1 MKLKTLFMCGFKS
14 FVDRTELE
22 FDEGISCIVGPN
34 GCGKSNVVD
43 AIKWVLG
50 EQSAKSLRGSE
61 MTDLI
66 FNGSAAR
73 KAAGSAEV
81 TLVFDNVD
89 GVLQGGLG
97 GNELNGVVSVTRR
110 VYRSGQS
117 EYLINKTPARLRDIR
132 EMFMDTGIGKDAYSV
147 IEQGKVE
154 WFLQANQDDRRAIF
168 DEAAGISKYKARKKE
183 ALRKIERV
191 EQNLLRINDVLGE
204 VEKRLRSIKYQA
216 GKARSYQAH
225 SQQLRELRLLY
236 FLAQYHDLSGRRS
249 ELQGQLDL
257 GGDSLASI
265 QTKIDQLETARG
277 AAETE
282 AVDLERAARELQ
294 GQIASVDAKIT
305 ASRQRAEMFT
315 QKVAELG
322 ERLVAASSRCEE
334 LEAKIG
340 ACKQETDLRAGELQS
355 VLAGAA
361 EMDRQC
367 RTAREEQTAAQ
378 TAVTHLQAR
387 LADEKDGTIDLLRR
401 TAQLHNEIQTSRVH
415 RDNLHGQ
422 KQRLVSRGEQID
434 QTLRELLTARSR
446 VEAKGRDVKEVIE
459 ATEAKL
465 NQARQAGDKLG
476 EDEQALHA
484 ELSAARERRSAVHS
498 RVDVLREMQE
508 RLEGV
513 AAGVRKVL
521 EAVRQG
527 RLDSIRGMLGD
538 FLQTDVEHAPVVE
551 AALAGADQRLIA
563 EGFQRLWAQRRE
575 LDEVLGQGG
584 TVEIICLDRVRAVAG
599 NLAPPSPPRVA
610 DRVIDYVR
618 FEPWLAPAVQQL
630 LGTTMVVE
638 NLADAAA
645 AAAEAP
651 PGMRFVTLTGKVLEA
666 DGRVRIGAAN
676 QAAGVILRRSELVSL
691 QGQQSQL
698 DRHINQLEERY
709 GSIREEI
716 KHLEELRQS
725 LRTAVYEANTERV
738 ECDSR
743 AAQLNEQIESLRR
756 EQPLIAED
764 LSDLAEQI
772 DATVRRE
779 HQAREKAEEV
789 QRINVR
795 HQEEVAH
802 LEEQIAG
809 AQERQN
815 ELSDRLTEL
824 RVSMAA
830 AEEKKLALRDV
841 TAALKRQDEQM
852 TRDLAVG
859 RDEIRLNRQRREDAQ
874 AAIKAACAEAEG
886 LHARQRELNVEAQE
900 LEETHQGLGKRL
912 EDIRQESSRQRGEH
926 DRITEQVNGYRV
938 ALGQAD
944 ANVENLIARAH
955 DDLGMDMVEAF
966 TGYQHDEDRDW
977 DEVKDQIEQLT
988 EKIKRLGNV
997 NLDAIAEQDELQR
1010 RHEFLTGQLKDI
1022 IQSRNQLNDLIR
1034 RINRQSQ
1041 ELFLRTFEMVRENFH
1056 ELFRK
1061 LFGGGR
1067 ADVILTDPQDVL
1079 ESGIEIVARP
1089 PGKELCK
1096 LSLLSGGE
1104 KTMTALALLFS
1115 IFKAKP
1121 SPFCLLD
1128 EVDAA
1133 LDETNTERFGRLLS
1147 EFVSSSQF
1155 IIISHAKRTMSM
1167 ASVLYGVTMQEKGVS
1182 KRIAVRFED
1191 AGKRMTEQ
1199 LEPAGA

>member
-1 MKLKTLFMCGFKS
+1 MKLKKLLMCGFKS

-66 FNGSAAR
+66 FNGSTAR

-89 GVLQGGLG
+89 GRLQDGLG

-110 VYRSGQS
+110 IYRSGQS

-154 WFLQANQDDRRAIF
+154 WFLQANQDDRRAVF

-216 GKARSYQAH
+216 GKARSYQTH

-249 ELQGQLDL
+249 KLQGQLDL

-265 QTKIDQLETARG
+265 QTKIDQLETARS

-294 GQIASVDAKIT
+294 GHVASVDAKIT

-355 VLAGAA
+355 VLAGTAG
-361 EMDRQC
+361 MDRQC
-367 RTAREEQTAAQ
+367 RAAREEQNAGQ

-434 QTLRELLTARSR
+434 QTLRELLTERSR

-465 NQARQAGDKLG
+465 NQARQIGDKLG
-476 EDEQALHA
+476 QDEQAMRA

-498 RVDVLREMQE
+498 REDALREMQE

-527 RLDSIRGMLGD
+527 RLHSIRGMLGD

-551 AALAGADQRLIA
+551 AALAGADQRLVA
-563 EGFQRLWAQRRE
+563 DGFQRLWAQRSE
-575 LDEVLGQGG
+575 LAEVLGQGG
-584 TVEIICLDRVRAVAG
+584 TVEIICLDRVRDVAG
-599 NLAPPSPPRVA
+599 DLATTSPRVVA
-610 DRVIDYVR
+610 RVIDYVR
-618 FEPWLAPAVQQL
+618 FEPSLAPAVQKL

-638 NLADAAA
+638 NLADADAA
-645 AAAEAP
+645 ADEAP
-651 PGMRFVTLTGKVLEA
+651 PGMRFVTLTGEVLEA
-666 DGRVRIGAAN
+666 DGRVRFGAAN

-691 QGQQSQL
+691 QDQQSQL
-698 DRHINQLEERY
+698 DRHITQLEERY
-709 GSIREEI
+709 CSIREEI

-725 LRTAVYEANTERV
+725 LRTAVYEANTERI

-743 AAQLNEQIESLRR
+743 AAQLNEQIESLQR

-779 HQAREKAEEV
+779 HQAKVKAEEA
-789 QRINVR
+789 QRLNVR
-795 HQEEVAH
+795 HQEEEAH

-809 AQERQN
+809 AQQRQK

-841 TAALKRQDEQM
+841 VAALKRQDEQM
-852 TRDLAVG
+852 TRDLEVG
-859 RDEIRLNRQRREDAQ
+859 RDEIRLNRRRREDAE
-874 AAIKAACAEAEG
+874 AAIKAACAEVEG
-886 LHARQRELNVEAQE
+886 LDARQRELNVEVRE
-900 LEETHQGLGKRL
+900 LEETHQGLGNRL
-912 EDIRQESSRQRGEH
+912 EDIRQECSRQREEH

-938 ALGQAD
+938 VLGQAD
-944 ANVENLIARAH
+944 ANVENLITRAH
-955 DDLGMDMVEAF
+955 DDLGMDVVEAF

-977 DEVKDQIEQLT
+977 DEVKNQIEQLT

-997 NLDAIAEQDELQR
+997 NLDAIDEQDELQR
-1010 RHEFLTGQLKDI
+1010 RQEFLAGQLKDVV
-1022 IQSRNQLNDLIR
+1022 QSRNQLNDLIR

-1041 ELFLRTFEMVRENFH
+1041 ELFLRTFEAVRENFH

-1061 LFGGGR
+1061 LFGGGK

-1115 IFKAKP
+1115 IFKVKP

-1133 LDETNTERFGRLLS
+1133 LDEPNTERFGRLLS

-1155 IIISHAKRTMSM
+1155 IIISHAKRTMSL

-1182 KRIAVRFED
+1182 KRISVRFED

-1199 LEPAGA
+1199 LEPVGS